1 MAIQMTTKTTY
12 QWPQSKDIYPYRPGR
27 FDAPKHWRY
36 NLRSFLN
43 RGSIRRFEQFINQH
57 PFLVDIFNT
66 HLDYSYPVACR
77 FLDKRFNASQRFHAV
92 CENLLFLPEKLTA
105 LSTPLWEKPL
115 SFGEVIPDFEM
126 TLSMTTHQPME
137 GYWSY
142 GINQEMN

>member
-1 MAIQMTTKTTY
+1 MENFLKLCQNLRH
-12 QWPQSKDIYPYRPGR
+12 IYPYRPGR

-77 FLDKRFNASQRFHAV
+77 FLDKRSTIFYFYPK
-92 CENLLFLPEKLTA
+92 NLPHFLRR
-105 LSTPLWEKPL
+105 
-115 SFGEVIPDFEM
+115 
-126 TLSMTTHQPME
+126 
-137 GYWSY
+137 Y
-142 GINQEMN
+142 GKNH

>member
-1 MAIQMTTKTTY
+1 MENFLKLCQNLRQNYNQFMATQMTTKTTY

-77 FLDKRFNASQRFHAV
+77 FLDKRFN
-92 CENLLFLPEKLTA
+92 
-105 LSTPLWEKPL
+105 
-115 SFGEVIPDFEM
+115 
-126 TLSMTTHQPME
+126 
-137 GYWSY
+137 
-142 GINQEMN
+142 